1 MAKNLT
7 DEVVSASPSV
17 KNKIDAAAET
27 LQNKHNGEISET
39 DILNFALN
47 LEYLEAEF
55 YTYASTGKSI
65 TSLGIGIDGVATGAN
80 PAHGGSTV
88 GGVQVKFDNN
98 DLFSKEVALQI
109 GEDER
114 AHVTLLRTALGAAA
128 VAKPNINLNALGI
141 GFGNQNDFL
150 AVARLLEDIG
160 VTAYAGA
167 ASLLKTPDIIKTAGR
182 LLAAEAQHA
191 GGVRIQV
198 AALKIATTQLDLAD
212 ILPPPS
218 GKQTQFFSI
227 NPSNGL
233 PAIRTAGEVLYLAFG
248 MKSGVTDGGFF
259 PTGLN
264 GNITTSSAPATALNL
279 YER

>member
-1 MAKNLT
+1 M
-7 DEVVSASPSV
+7 
-17 KNKIDAAAET
+17 
-27 LQNKHNGEISET
+27 
-39 DILNFALN
+39 
-47 LEYLEAEF
+47 
-55 YTYASTGKSI
+55 
-65 TSLGIGIDGVATGAN
+65 GIGIDGVATGAN

-198 AALKIATTQLDLAD
+198 AALKIPQPSLTSPTFSHRQRQTDATPFHQSKQRAAGNPNCRRSPLSRFRDEVGGHRRRL
-212 ILPPPS
+212 LS
-218 GKQTQFFSI
+218 GDERQPYYDF
-227 NPSNGL
+227 
-233 PAIRTAGEVLYLAFG
+233 
-248 MKSGVTDGGFF
+248 
-259 PTGLN
+259 
-264 GNITTSSAPATALNL
+264 APATALNL

>member
-7 DEVVSASPSV
+7 DQVVSASPSV
-17 KNKIDAAAET
+17 KNKIDAAVET
-27 LQNKHNGEISET
+27 LQNKQNGEISET

-191 GGVRIQV
+191 GGPHSGSRIEDCHNPASLTSPTFSHRR
-198 AALKIATTQLDLAD
+198 AASRRNSFPSIQATVCR
-212 ILPPPS
+212 
-218 GKQTQFFSI
+218 QFELQAKSSI
-227 NPSNGL
+227 SL
-233 PAIRTAGEVLYLAFG
+233 SE
-248 MKSGVTDGGFF
+248 
-259 PTGLN
+259 
-264 GNITTSSAPATALNL
+264 
-279 YER
+279 